1 MSLEKFFHLKENNTK
16 VSTEILAGV
25 TTFFAMAYI
34 LAVNPNVLGA
44 SGMPTGAVYLATVI
58 ATVIG
63 CLLLG
68 LFANVPLAQSAGLG
82 LNAFFTYT
90 VVFTLGFTWQE
101 ALSMVFICGILN
113 MIITMTK
120 IRTYLIASV
129 PKVLKTAIGCGIG
142 LFIAYIGLRNV
153 NFIDISGAVPS
164 INWAGLATDPVI
176 WLFLIGCLITI
187 ILAVLKIKGAL
198 LISIIATTLI
208 GLIPVFGATSLAASV
223 SITDAFAQLPE
234 TFCAIFTNA
243 GLPSLFADP
252 VRIPLVI
259 ITIISFSL
267 IDMFDTIGTII
278 GAGREMNLFSDAE
291 IEEMK
296 TGKRFHTRTE
306 RALVADATATTV
318 GSIFGTSNVTTF
330 VESRSGV
337 EAGGRT
343 GLTAVVTAICFAICI
358 VLVPFATVVP
368 SAATAPVLILVG
380 ILMLKPFAEM
390 EWKKLEVAIPCFF
403 TSIFMALCYS
413 ITDGIAVGF
422 FTYCIIKICKREVKE
437 VHPLVWVIALLFF
450 IYMVARAL
458 ITGGLL
464 TGWIV

>member
-101 ALSMVFICGILN
+101 ALSMVFICGIIN

-176 WLFLIGCLITI
+176 WLFL
-187 ILAVLKIKGAL
+187 
-198 LISIIATTLI
+198 
-208 GLIPVFGATSLAASV
+208 
-223 SITDAFAQLPE
+223 
-234 TFCAIFTNA
+234 
-243 GLPSLFADP
+243 
-252 VRIPLVI
+252 
-259 ITIISFSL
+259 
-267 IDMFDTIGTII
+267 
-278 GAGREMNLFSDAE
+278 
-291 IEEMK
+291 
-296 TGKRFHTRTE
+296 
-306 RALVADATATTV
+306 
-318 GSIFGTSNVTTF
+318 
-330 VESRSGV
+330 
-337 EAGGRT
+337 
-343 GLTAVVTAICFAICI
+343 
-358 VLVPFATVVP
+358 
-368 SAATAPVLILVG
+368 
-380 ILMLKPFAEM
+380 
-390 EWKKLEVAIPCFF
+390 
-403 TSIFMALCYS
+403 
-413 ITDGIAVGF
+413 
-422 FTYCIIKICKREVKE
+422 
-437 VHPLVWVIALLFF
+437 
-450 IYMVARAL
+450 
-458 ITGGLL
+458 
-464 TGWIV
+464 